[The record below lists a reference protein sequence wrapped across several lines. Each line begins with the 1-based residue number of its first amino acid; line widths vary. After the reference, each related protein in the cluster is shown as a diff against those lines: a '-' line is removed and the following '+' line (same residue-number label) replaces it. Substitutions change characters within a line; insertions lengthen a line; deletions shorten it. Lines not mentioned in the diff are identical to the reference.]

1 MKYFAYQANNQ
12 TSTNCNNILTYFIQE
27 IRHFRSRYNKKPDY
41 IIISPSDYEA
51 ILKEMYNIGIL
62 PNRKKGGEFSFS
74 DVPIIQSLNFN
85 SGQFDI
91 VGR

>member
-1 MKYFAYQANNQ
+1 MKYFACQANND
-12 TSTNCNNILTYFIQE
+12 SSNILTYFIQE

-41 IIISPSDYEA
+41 IIISSSDYE
-51 ILKEMYNIGIL
+51 IVLKEMYKLGIL

-74 DVPIIQSLNFN
+74 DIPIIQSLNFN